1 MSPYLF
7 PVYSVLAWG
16 LNFAL
21 MKVLVGQLPPHAM
34 NNLRTLI
41 AGAIF
46 LLLWRF
52 QERLNWRDWLIVG
65 GIGMLGN
72 VAYQSLFLEAVPR
85 LSASYNTIVST
96 TGPVWVA
103 LIGAWWLRER
113 LSLLGYAG
121 LAFSLLG
128 VVALSWGGEGRL
140 ELLGVLYSLGAAFIW
155 AVYTVA
161 SRALGERYRLL
172 TWTGVGFVVG
182 MLPYWLWHAP
192 EAARLDSSQ
201 FSPLA
206 LLGITASAVFA
217 LVLAFMSWVRA
228 IQLLGPVRVA
238 PFQYLTPLVG
248 VTAGVLLL
256 GETLTWIDVLAGV
269 VILLG
274 VFITQRARA
283 SGCA

>member
-34 NNLRTLI
+34 NSLRTLI
-41 AGAIF
+41 AGVIF

-52 QERLNWRDWLIVG
+52 RERLSWRDWLIVG

-103 LIGAWWLRER
+103 LISAWWLRER
-113 LSLLGYAG
+113 LSWLGYAG
-121 LAFSLLG
+121 FALSLSG

-140 ELLGVLYSLGAAFIW
+140 ELLGVLFSLGAALIW
-155 AVYTVA
+155 AIYTVA
-161 SRALGERYRLL
+161 SRWFGQRYRLL
-172 TWTGVGFVVG
+172 TWTGVGFIVG
-182 MLPYWLWHAP
+182 MLPYWLWHVP
-192 EAARLDSSQ
+192 EVNLES
-201 FSPLA
+201 SPLSPLV

-217 LVLAFMSWVRA
+217 LVLAFLSWVRA
-228 IQLLGPVRVA
+228 VQLLGPVRVA

-274 VFITQRARA
+274 VFITQRAKRL
-283 SGCA
+283 

>member
-21 MKVLVGQLPPHAM
+21 MKVLVGQLPPHTM
-34 NNLRTLI
+34 NSLRTLI
-41 AGAIF
+41 AGVIF

-52 QERLNWRDWLIVG
+52 QERLAWRDWLIVG

-72 VAYQSLFLEAVPR
+72 VAYQSFFLEAVPR

-103 LIGAWWLRER
+103 LISAWWLRER

-121 LAFSLLG
+121 FALSLLG
-128 VVALSWGGEGRL
+128 VVGLSWGGEGRL
-140 ELLGVLYSLGAAFIW
+140 ELLGVLFSLGAALIW
-155 AVYTVA
+155 AIYTVA
-161 SRALGERYRLL
+161 SRVFGERYRLL
-172 TWTGVGFVVG
+172 TWTGVGFVAG
-182 MLPYWLWHAP
+182 MLPYWLWHVP
-192 EAARLDSSQ
+192 EANLQS
-201 FSPLA
+201 SPLSPLV
-206 LLGITASAVFA
+206 LLGMIASAVFA
-217 LVLAFMSWVRA
+217 LVLAFLSWVRA
-228 IQLLGPVRVA
+228 VQLLGPVRVA

-248 VTAGVLLL
+248 VAAGVLLL
-256 GETLTWIDVLAGV
+256 GEKLTWIDMLAGV

-274 VFITQRARA
+274 VSITQRAKMQ
-283 SGCA
+283 

>member
-7 PVYSVLAWG
+7 PLYSVVAWG

-21 MKVLVGQLPPHAM
+21 MKVLVGQLPPHTM
-34 NNLRTLI
+34 NSLRTLI
-41 AGAIF
+41 AGVIF

-52 QERLNWRDWLIVG
+52 QERLTVRDWLIVG

-103 LIGAWWLRER
+103 LISAWWLRER
-113 LSLLGYAG
+113 LSLLGYMGFA
-121 LAFSLLG
+121 LSLLG
-128 VVALSWGGEGRL
+128 VVGLSWGGEGRL
-140 ELLGVLYSLGAAFIW
+140 ELLGVLFSLGAALIW
-155 AVYTVA
+155 AIYTVA
-161 SRALGERYRLL
+161 SRWFGERYRLL
-172 TWTGVGFVVG
+172 TWTGVGFMVG
-182 MLPYWLWHAP
+182 MLPYWLWHVP
-192 EAARLDSSQ
+192 EANLQSSPL
-201 FSPLA
+201 SPLA
-206 LLGITASAVFA
+206 LLGIAASAVFA
-217 LVLAFMSWVRA
+217 LVLAFLSWVRA
-228 IQLLGPVRVA
+228 VQLLGPVRVA

-256 GETLTWIDVLAGV
+256 GETLAWIDLVAGV

-274 VFITQRARA
+274 VFITQWAKT
-283 SGCA
+283 S

>member
-7 PVYSVLAWG
+7 PLYSVLAWG

-21 MKVLVGQLPPHAM
+21 MKVLVAQLPPHAM
-34 NNLRTLI
+34 NSLRTLL

-52 QERLNWRDWLIVG
+52 RERLTWRDWLMVG
-65 GIGMLGN
+65 GIGILGN

-85 LSASYNTIVST
+85 LSASYNTIISA

-103 LIGAWWLRER
+103 LISAWWLRER
-113 LSLLGYAG
+113 LSLLGYVGFA
-121 LAFSLLG
+121 LSFLG
-128 VVALSWGGEGRL
+128 VVGLSWGGEGRV
-140 ELLGVLYSLGAAFIW
+140 ELLGVFFSLGAAVVW
-155 AVYTVA
+155 AFYTVA
-161 SRALGERYRLL
+161 SRWFGERYRLL
-172 TWTGVGFVVG
+172 TWTGAGFIVG
-182 MLPYWLWHAP
+182 MLPYWLWHLP
-192 EAARLDSSQ
+192 ETARLDSDTL
-201 FSPLA
+201 SPLV

-217 LVLAFMSWVRA
+217 LVLAFLTWIRA
-228 IQLLGPVRVA
+228 VQLLGPVRVA

-256 GETLTWIDVLAGV
+256 GETLTWVDLMAGA

-274 VFITQRARA
+274 VLVTQRAKLQ
-283 SGCA
+283 

>member
-21 MKVLVGQLPPHAM
+21 MKVLVGQLPPHTM
-34 NNLRTLI
+34 NSLRTLI
-41 AGAIF
+41 AGVIF

-52 QERLNWRDWLIVG
+52 REQLSWRDWLIVG

-72 VAYQSLFLEAVPR
+72 VAYQALFLEAVPR

-96 TGPVWVA
+96 TGPIWVA

-113 LSLLGYAG
+113 LSWLGYGGFA
-121 LAFSLLG
+121 LSLSG
-128 VVALSWGGEGRL
+128 VVALSWSGEGRL
-140 ELLGVLYSLGAAFIW
+140 ELLGVLFSLGAALIW

-161 SRALGERYRLL
+161 SRVFGQRYRLL
-172 TWTGVGFVVG
+172 TWTGVGFIVG
-182 MLPYWLWHAP
+182 MLPYWLWHFP
-192 EAARLDSSQ
+192 EVASLESSQ
-201 FSPLA
+201 LSPLV

-217 LVLAFMSWVRA
+217 LVLAFLSWMRA
-228 IQLLGPVRVA
+228 VQLLGPVRVA
-238 PFQYLTPLVG
+238 PFLYLTPVVG

-256 GETLTWIDVLAGV
+256 GETLTWIDVLAAV

-274 VFITQRARA
+274 VFLTQRAKRL
-283 SGCA
+283 